1 MRASLHFDR
10 QKSRG
15 FVPAL
20 CSGLLA
26 GALALSS
33 PAFAA
38 GGGGGGGG
46 GGAGAAGEAAELPN
60 CLAIWGM
67 TAAPALQLTG

>member
-38 GGGGGGGG
+38 GGGGGGEAEA
-46 GGAGAAGEAAELPN
+46 AGAGEAAELPN
-60 CLAIWGM
+60 RLAIWGM